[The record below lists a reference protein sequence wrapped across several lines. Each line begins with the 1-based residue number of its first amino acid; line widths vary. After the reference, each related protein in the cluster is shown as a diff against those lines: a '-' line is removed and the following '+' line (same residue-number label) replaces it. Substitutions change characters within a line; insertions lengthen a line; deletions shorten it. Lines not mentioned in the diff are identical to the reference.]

1 MFPAPLA
8 EAGVF
13 AASLETMGF
22 QGMWTNET
30 PHDPYLPIMAA
41 AAATRTML
49 LGTGVATA
57 FTRSPMVTALT
68 AWDLQEATGGRFALG
83 LGTQVPAHNARRY
96 STPAD
101 RPLARLRELVCALRH
116 VWGAFQD
123 EHRLDFAG
131 DFYRL
136 DLMTPM
142 HSPGP
147 IDHPQIPIYLAAV
160 GPRTYRLAG
169 ELADGI
175 HVHSFHTPEYLRT
188 VALPALAAGLEAA
201 ERTRSEVTLV
211 CSLFAIVGGDP
222 RMDRAVRAQI
232 AFYGSTTS
240 YQPIFDVHGWGHLT
254 DGLKAAV
261 RTGDTDVMVR
271 AIPDEVVERFAV
283 VANSWAD
290 VPRIVEERYR
300 GILDRVGFYAL
311 GGLILSDRAPEI
323 ARAFGLTRPPAG
335 SADPVLHPAVGDRA
349 GEIGIDVAHD

>member
-1 MFPAPLA
+1 MFPPPLK
-8 EAGVF
+8 ETGVF
-13 AASLETMGF
+13 AASLEAMGF

-41 AAATRTML
+41 AATTRTML

-57 FTRSPMVTALT
+57 FTRSPMVTALA

-101 RPLARLRELVCALRH
+101 RPLARLRELVLALRH
-116 VWGAFQD
+116 VWGAFQG
-123 EHRLDFAG
+123 EHRLGFAG

-147 IDHPQIPIYLAAV
+147 IDHPEIPVYLAAV

-188 VALPALAAGLEAA
+188 VALPALATGLETGG
-201 ERTRSEVTLV
+201 RNRSEITLA
-211 CSLFAIVGGDP
+211 CSLFAIVGGDAQ
-222 RMDRAVRAQI
+222 MDRAVRTQI

-240 YQPIFDVHGWGHLT
+240 YQPILDVHGWGHLT
-254 DGLKAAV
+254 AALKAAV
-261 RTGDTDVMVR
+261 RTGDTEVMVK

-283 VANSWAD
+283 VADSWAD
-290 VPRIVEERYR
+290 VPRIVEERYAE
-300 GILDRVGFYAL
+300 ILDRVGFYAL
-311 GGLILSDRAPEI
+311 GGLISNDRAPEV
-323 ARAFGLTRPPAG
+323 ADAFAAERISRRGTASSSRG
-335 SADPVLHPAVGDRA
+335 SGR
-349 GEIGIDVAHD
+349 